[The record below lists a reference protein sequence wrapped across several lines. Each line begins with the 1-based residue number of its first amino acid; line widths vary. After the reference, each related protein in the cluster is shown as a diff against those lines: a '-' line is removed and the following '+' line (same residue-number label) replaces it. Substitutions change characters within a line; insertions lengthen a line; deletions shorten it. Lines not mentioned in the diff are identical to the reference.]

1 MCATPTTH
9 STQRREESRK
19 CLSWGPFM
27 LLLSLLFIPWWKPPQ
42 MYTVAARPQKE
53 KECFETH
60 PFGQQI
66 HITTILETICT
77 LHLLDVLYI
86 YVAVCFALPGLLVST
101 TCYSSQIFQVNDPV
115 VLPYPLGITE
125 GLFRSSLITISSK
138 EIKIYLKKI
147 SLKEI
152 SWKEISLKKIYF

>member
-1 MCATPTTH
+1 
-9 STQRREESRK
+9 
-19 CLSWGPFM
+19 
-27 LLLSLLFIPWWKPPQ
+27 

-125 GLFRSSLITISSK
+125 GLFRSSLITISLK
-138 EIKIYLKKI
+138 EIIIYLKKNFFERNLLERNLLEENI
-147 SLKEI
+147 FLRNLFERNLCLRNLFERNLCLGNILKRN
-152 SWKEISLKKIYF
+152 LFQRNLFKIHIFD